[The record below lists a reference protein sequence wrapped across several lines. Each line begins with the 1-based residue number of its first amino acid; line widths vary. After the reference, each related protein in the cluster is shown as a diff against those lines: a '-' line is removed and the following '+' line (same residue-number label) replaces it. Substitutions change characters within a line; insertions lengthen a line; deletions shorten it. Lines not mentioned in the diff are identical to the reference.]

1 MRSASSLTGRCWC
14 RSGMAKSPPRMK
26 RTQAPQPKQVSWRT
40 TKGKR
45 ITGRRL
51 QRERERLFADRPL
64 CAECERQGRVTPA
77 KIRDHVRPLAFGG
90 TDTEAN
96 TQPLCIACHDIKS
109 KAEAAEGAR
118 RARRGVGKV

>member
-1 MRSASSLTGRCWC
+1 MN
-14 RSGMAKSPPRMK
+14 
-26 RTQAPQPKQVSWRT
+26 RTRAPQPKQVSWGT

-118 RARRGVGKV
+118 RTRGGRKSLMPSRPETGRPTEFSQMQNNRAGD